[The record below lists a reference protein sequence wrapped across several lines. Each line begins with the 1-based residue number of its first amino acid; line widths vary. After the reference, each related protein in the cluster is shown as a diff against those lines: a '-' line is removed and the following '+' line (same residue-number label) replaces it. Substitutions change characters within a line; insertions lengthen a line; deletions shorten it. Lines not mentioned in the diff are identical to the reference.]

1 MRPISRSRSGDLPQ
15 GEGQLLPADGVAH
28 QFPHRPQ
35 AAADGRRGEQGPLHP
50 RPDQPVAHGGAGLV
64 QHPQQAPLLLLGAQ
78 RLGQL
83 QVAPGGEIQLHELP
97 GGEVRQGG
105 EVGQVGLLGLIEVGQ
120 QAAHRLEGGVVPGG
134 QGVQA
139 GGELLLRR
147 RAGRVQPEAGLAPVL
162 AAAVQALDQEVHQG
176 PVAVRPV
183 GEHGLPRGEAAQLVI
198 EVLVRLRPG
207 EGGDGALAGGDVAE
221 AQPRARAVPVHGAD
235 EVVAPLL
242 QHGGG
247 HHRAGGDDADDV
259 PVHQPLG
266 QGGVL
271 HLLADGHLV
280 ALGDQPGD
288 VGVGAVVGHAAH
300 GGALRLRLAPVPAGQ
315 GQLQL
320 LGYQLGVLVEH
331 LVKITQP
338 EKQNTVRVQLL
349 HAQVLLHHGR
359 GLWRH
364 SVSPVLSLCVVA
376 IQLPAQGVVVNIGP
390 DAQKVVFTADNM
402 VVVAPLP
409 KAAGLQSPPG
419 GQMDGPGF
427 HAAYK
432 PSQLC
437 GGPRPTVCGGNP
449 CVRPRPGSCGDNPC
463 GYSRLAVCGG
473 NSCGGLR
480 PGSCGDNPCGY
491 SRLAVCGGNSCGGLR
506 PGSCGDNPCG
516 YSRLAVCGDNPCGGL
531 RPGPCRGGPCG
542 RPFQRQE
549 QMDMV
554 GHDNLV
560 LHPYPGKRD
569 GLCHTF
575 PQRGENEG
583 RATTRVAPTD
593 GGEDGAVR

>member
-1 MRPISRSRSGDLPQ
+1 M
-15 GEGQLLPADGVAH
+15 
-28 QFPHRPQ
+28 
-35 AAADGRRGEQGPLHP
+35 
-50 RPDQPVAHGGAGLV
+50 
-64 QHPQQAPLLLLGAQ
+64 
-78 RLGQL
+78 
-83 QVAPGGEIQLHELP
+83 
-97 GGEVRQGG
+97 
-105 EVGQVGLLGLIEVGQ
+105 GQVGLLGLIEVGQ

-162 AAAVQALDQEVHQG
+162 AAAVQALDQEVYQG
-176 PVAVRPV
+176 PVAVGPV

-198 EVLVRLRPG
+198 EVLVRLRSG

-266 QGGVL
+266 QGRIL

-300 GGALRLRLAPVPAGQ
+300 GGALRRRLAPVPAGQ

-349 HAQVLLHHGR
+349 HAQILLHHGR

-376 IQLPAQGVVVNIGP
+376 IQLPAQGVVVNVGP

-427 HAAYK
+427 HGAYK
-432 PSQLC
+432 PPQLC
-437 GGPRPTVCGGNP
+437 GRPRPTVCGGNP
-449 CVRPRPGSCGDNPC
+449 CVRRVPAPVGTILAATRVWPPAGAILAAACVPAPVGAALVAARSSVR
-463 GYSRLAVCGG
+463 SRWTWLGMITWC
-473 NSCGGLR
+473 STR
-480 PGSCGDNPCGY
+480 TS
-491 SRLAVCGGNSCGGLR
+491 
-506 PGSCGDNPCG
+506 
-516 YSRLAVCGDNPCGGL
+516 
-531 RPGPCRGGPCG
+531 
-542 RPFQRQE
+542 
-549 QMDMV
+549 
-554 GHDNLV
+554 
-560 LHPYPGKRD
+560 GKRD